1 VPDRCSDPG
10 HPEKL
15 LGRDDEPLMKA
26 VGDPRLIGRPREV
39 AHESFLV
46 YRRFR
51 HLKLAL
57 LLILA
62 SLIPYL
68 AWQPVAGHNG
78 GTWLGYTLGT
88 IAALL
93 IVWLMLFGIRKR
105 RYGPGH
111 WSLKAWLSA
120 HVYLGLS
127 LVVVASLHA
136 GFQVGLNIHTLAYVL
151 MLAVIISGV
160 VGIVSYARVP
170 RLMTSNRAGQTLEGM
185 AREMLD
191 LDRQCGDLALEL
203 GDEFVEEVRRAR
215 EETRLGGSIWR
226 QLSARDPKCGTARA
240 LADVHALA
248 GDVPAAMRERA
259 TALLVT
265 LQRKQQLLQRARRD
279 IRLKAL
285 LELWL
290 ACHVPL
296 SFALLAAL
304 IAHITAVF
312 FYWG

>member
-1 VPDRCSDPG
+1 
-10 HPEKL
+10 
-15 LGRDDEPLMKA
+15 MNA
-26 VGDPRLIGRPREV
+26 VGDRRLGGRPLDV

-46 YRRFR
+46 YRRF
-51 HLKLAL
+51 HYLKVAL
-57 LLILA
+57 LLMLT
-62 SLIPYL
+62 SLLPYL
-68 AWQPVAGHNG
+68 VWQPATGHNG

-88 IAALL
+88 IGALL

-127 LVVVASLHA
+127 LVVVVSLHA
-136 GFQVGLNIHTLAYVL
+136 GFQVGLNVHTLAYVL

-160 VGIVSYARVP
+160 FGIAVYARVP
-170 RLMTSNRAGQTLEGM
+170 RLMTQNRMSQTLEGM

-191 LDRQCGDLALEL
+191 LDRHCGELAIGL
-203 GDEFVEEVRRAR
+203 GDDFAEEVRRSR
-215 EETRLGGSIWR
+215 EETRLGGSTWR
-226 QLSARDPKCGTARA
+226 QLSARDPRCGTARA
-240 LADVHALA
+240 LAKVRALA
-248 GDVPAAMRERA
+248 VPAATREQA
-259 TALLVT
+259 TALVVA
-265 LQRKQQLLQRARRD
+265 LQRKQELLQRARRD

-285 LELWL
+285 LDLWL

-304 IAHITAVF
+304 IAHIVSVF